1 MKKNLSKTQML
12 LLGATLAS
20 LSVGIVSYG
29 PTIINPHAVTI
40 SADVKA
46 SSGKWGE
53 ANWVLANDGELIFF
67 GGNIGHPSQS
77 LPEVLREANI
87 DPAAVKSIEFTTKTS
102 ANNISRAF
110 VDLPELQKVLKL
122 GNLNYSGSTD
132 SMFLS
137 ATNLEEIDLAGFDTS
152 KISSMEY
159 MFFGIKASTLDVS
172 KFDTSNVTNMRG
184 MFDGASNL
192 TSLDLSNFDTSKVTD
207 MSYLFVKLSKIT
219 QIDVSSFNTSNV
231 VSMAG
236 MFDSVSNIS
245 SLDLSNFD
253 TSKVTDMNYMFLG
266 AEKLEHLDINNFNTA
281 SVRSMESMF
290 SRMKALEKLD
300 LSSFTISEN
309 TDSQAMFSQTNNLKN
324 LKLGLASQLNSD
336 MNLANV
342 PVTNGYTGKW
352 QNVGSGTLDN
362 PTGDHIWTSSEFMT
376 NFDAATMADTYVWQ
390 NMSGSEMEL
399 GEVTDYSN
407 DKPLSDFIPTA
418 TTPLNPYRYNV
429 VLNND
434 YQFYSKLEN
443 GQLDTDNIISL
454 GNLTGKTLYNKET
467 VPVIYTSGDKKGQT
481 TNFVNVSLEGDNWY
495 WVDEHALNLDL
506 AATYPSVNS
515 SGIKLPDG
523 MFLGSTITYGS
534 NPEVSNSQMV
544 SNAYNSQGKIIYE
557 SKAKIEDFAAESD
570 PEKALAAFNKEIDR
584 AAESWNAA
592 INPKEPTIIK
602 SSEST
607 EPVTLV
613 ISPNPEGDGSATSSG
628 NTGIESTLVNWALD
642 SEAPDYDVNLLFI
655 TIRHELGHSLGLD
668 HTSGGQYYGMPDG
681 YRINIDDDVM
691 NAILSHTTGGYPWT
705 QKTITQESVDT
716 VHLILKNQNFAN
728 PQH

>member
-1 MKKNLSKTQML
+1 MKKNLSKIQML

-29 PTIINPHAVTI
+29 PTVINPQAVTI

-77 LPEVLREANI
+77 LPEALREANV

-122 GNLNYSGSTD
+122 GNLNYSGSAD

-152 KISSMEY
+152 EITNMRY
-159 MFFGIKASTLDVS
+159 MFFGIKASMLDVS

-184 MFDGASNL
+184 MFDGAVNL
-192 TSLDLSNFDTSKVTD
+192 TSIDVSNFNTDKVTD
-207 MSYLFVKLSKIT
+207 LSYIFTGLSKIT
-219 QIDVSSFNTSNV
+219 NLDISSFNTSNV
-231 VSMAG
+231 INMEG
-236 MFDSVSNIS
+236 MFDGVSKIDNLDVSNFNTLKVTNMDYMFLNTQG
-245 SLDLSNFD
+245 LDKLDISNFD
-253 TSKVTDMNYMFLG
+253 TSNVTTM
-266 AEKLEHLDINNFNTA
+266 
-281 SVRSMESMF
+281 RSMFQGMGNLKE
-290 SRMKALEKLD
+290 LD
-300 LSSFTISEN
+300 FTSFIISEN
-309 TDSQAMFSQTNNLKN
+309 TNCMGMFSGASNLQT
-324 LKLGLASQLNSD
+324 LKLGEKSQLNSTVG
-336 MNLANV
+336 LPNV
-342 PVTNGYTGKW
+342 PDTEGYTGKW
-352 QNVGSGTLDN
+352 QNVGSGTIDN

-407 DKPLSDFIPTA
+407 DKSLSDFIPTA

-454 GNLTGKTLYNKET
+454 GNLTGKTHYNKET
-467 VPVIYTSGDKKGQT
+467 VPVTYTSGDKKGQT
-481 TNFVNVSLEGDNWY
+481 TNFVNVSLDGNSWY

-506 AATYPSVNS
+506 AATYPSVN
-515 SGIKLPDG
+515 GDGKKLLDG

-628 NTGIESTLVNWALD
+628 NTGIESTLVNWSLD

-705 QKTITQESVDT
+705 QKTITQESIDT

>member
-1 MKKNLSKTQML
+1 MF
-12 LLGATLAS
+12 
-20 LSVGIVSYG
+20 
-29 PTIINPHAVTI
+29 
-40 SADVKA
+40 D
-46 SSGKWGE
+46 
-53 ANWVLANDGELIFF
+53 
-67 GGNIGHPSQS
+67 
-77 LPEVLREANI
+77 
-87 DPAAVKSIEFTTKTS
+87 S
-102 ANNISRAF
+102 ANNITSLNVSNFNTDKA
-110 VDLPELQKVLKL
+110 VDL
-122 GNLNYSGSTD
+122 SF
-132 SMFLS
+132 MFTGL
-137 ATNLEEIDLAGFDTS
+137 S
-152 KISSMEY
+152 KISQLDVSNFNTSNVTNMKG
-159 MFFGIKASTLDVS
+159 MFNGASNLKNLDVS
-172 KFDTSNVTNMRG
+172 KFDTRKVNDMDY
-184 MFDGASNL
+184 MFLNTQSLENL
-192 TSLDLSNFDTSKVTD
+192 SVNNFDTTNVTR
-207 MSYLFVKLSKIT
+207 MR
-219 QIDVSSFNTSNV
+219 
-231 VSMAG
+231 SMFQG
-236 MFDSVSNIS
+236 MGALKA
-245 SLDLSNFD
+245 LDL
-253 TSKVTDMNYMFLG
+253 T
-266 AEKLEHLDINNFNTA
+266 
-281 SVRSMESMF
+281 
-290 SRMKALEKLD
+290 
-300 LSSFTISEN
+300 SFTISEN
-309 TDSQAMFSQTNNLKN
+309 TNSEGMLSGTSNLQTI
-324 LKLGLASQLNSD
+324 KLGEKSQLNPNVGLS
-336 MNLANV
+336 NV
-342 PVTNGYTGKW
+342 PVTNGHTGKW
-352 QNVGSGTLDN
+352 QNIGSGTVEN

-390 NMSGSEMEL
+390 TMSGSEMEL
-399 GEVTDYSN
+399 GEVTDYS
-407 DKPLSDFIPTA
+407 SDTPFSSLFPSAVI
-418 TTPLNPYRYNV
+418 PLNVYRYNV
-429 VLNND
+429 VLNNS

-454 GNLTGKTLYNKET
+454 GNLTGKTHYNKET
-467 VPVIYTSGDKKGQT
+467 VPVTYTSGDKKGQT
-481 TNFVNVSLEGDNWY
+481 TNFVNVSLDGNSWY

-506 AATYPSVNS
+506 AATYPSVN
-515 SGIKLPDG
+515 GDGKKLLDG

-613 ISPNPEGDGSATSSG
+613 ISPNPEGDGSATSIG

>member
-122 GNLNYSGSTD
+122 GNLNYSGSAD

-192 TSLDLSNFDTSKVTD
+192 T
-207 MSYLFVKLSKIT
+207 
-219 QIDVSSFNTSNV
+219 
-231 VSMAG
+231 
-236 MFDSVSNIS
+236 

-352 QNVGSGTLDN
+352 QNVGSGTIDN

-467 VPVIYTSGDKKGQT
+467 VPVTYTSGDKKGQT

>member
-122 GNLNYSGSTD
+122 GNLNYSGSAD

-192 TSLDLSNFDTSKVTD
+192 T
-207 MSYLFVKLSKIT
+207 
-219 QIDVSSFNTSNV
+219 
-231 VSMAG
+231 
-236 MFDSVSNIS
+236 

-443 GQLDTDNIISL
+443 GQLDTDNIIYL

-467 VPVIYTSGDKKGQT
+467 VPVTYTSGDKKGQT
-481 TNFVNVSLEGDNWY
+481 TNFVNVSLESDNWY

>member
-122 GNLNYSGSTD
+122 GNLNYSGSAD

-192 TSLDLSNFDTSKVTD
+192 T
-207 MSYLFVKLSKIT
+207 
-219 QIDVSSFNTSNV
+219 
-231 VSMAG
+231 
-236 MFDSVSNIS
+236 

-362 PTGDHIWTSSEFMT
+362 PTGDYIWTSSEFMT

-467 VPVIYTSGDKKGQT
+467 VPVTYTSGDKKGQT

-523 MFLGSTITYGS
+523 MFLGSIITYGS

>member
-362 PTGDHIWTSSEFMT
+362 PTGDHI
-376 NFDAATMADTYVWQ
+376 
-390 NMSGSEMEL
+390 
-399 GEVTDYSN
+399 
-407 DKPLSDFIPTA
+407 
-418 TTPLNPYRYNV
+418 
-429 VLNND
+429 
-434 YQFYSKLEN
+434 
-443 GQLDTDNIISL
+443 
-454 GNLTGKTLYNKET
+454 
-467 VPVIYTSGDKKGQT
+467 
-481 TNFVNVSLEGDNWY
+481 
-495 WVDEHALNLDL
+495 
-506 AATYPSVNS
+506 
-515 SGIKLPDG
+515 
-523 MFLGSTITYGS
+523 
-534 NPEVSNSQMV
+534 
-544 SNAYNSQGKIIYE
+544 
-557 SKAKIEDFAAESD
+557 
-570 PEKALAAFNKEIDR
+570 
-584 AAESWNAA
+584 
-592 INPKEPTIIK
+592 
-602 SSEST
+602 
-607 EPVTLV
+607 
-613 ISPNPEGDGSATSSG
+613 
-628 NTGIESTLVNWALD
+628 
-642 SEAPDYDVNLLFI
+642 
-655 TIRHELGHSLGLD
+655 
-668 HTSGGQYYGMPDG
+668 
-681 YRINIDDDVM
+681 
-691 NAILSHTTGGYPWT
+691 
-705 QKTITQESVDT
+705 
-716 VHLILKNQNFAN
+716 
-728 PQH
+728 